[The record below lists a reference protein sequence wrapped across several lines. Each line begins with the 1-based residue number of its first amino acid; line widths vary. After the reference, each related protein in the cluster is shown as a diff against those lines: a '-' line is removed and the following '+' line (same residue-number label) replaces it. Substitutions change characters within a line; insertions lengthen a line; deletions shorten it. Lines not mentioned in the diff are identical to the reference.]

1 MVFQQNAISSKTTA
15 AAAPQ
20 ARIQFH
26 RAILAVLLIA
36 GITALL
42 SLYVYQASVN
52 YTVRMRIEEKKLE
65 YAREQRLL
73 APKLQLLGESQSIA
87 TMVER
92 ARAAGYGP
100 PKPSQIRYVREDTG
114 VVLTQTDAPAAIAA
128 NR

>member
-1 MVFQQNAISSKTTA
+1 MVFQQNAIASESRT

-26 RAILAVLLIA
+26 RAVLVVLLMM
-36 GITALL
+36 GITILL

-52 YTVRMRIEEKKLE
+52 YTVELRIEQKKVE

-73 APKLQLLGESQSIA
+73 AAKLQLLGESQNIT
-87 TMVER
+87 TMVAR

-100 PKPSQIRYVREDTG
+100 PEMTQIRYVREDANDPLTFNHPTA
-114 VVLTQTDAPAAIAA
+114 VLSA